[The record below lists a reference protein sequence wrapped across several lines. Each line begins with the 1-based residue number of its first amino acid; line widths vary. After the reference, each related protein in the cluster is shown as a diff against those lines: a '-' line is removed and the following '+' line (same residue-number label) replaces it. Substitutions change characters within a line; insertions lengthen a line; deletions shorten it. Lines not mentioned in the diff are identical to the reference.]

1 MRTLME
7 EKIKEN
13 ISELKKQKKVYCA
26 WSNSCKNEN
35 KRYLCCSFCENK
47 TCDSRCKDDYKTC
60 KYLWTEDEHKT
71 YHESTNNSFM
81 KKTEDKPIKE
91 KQKRRSRRSND

>member
-7 EKIKEN
+7 ERTKEN
-13 ISELKKQKKVYCA
+13 IRELKKLKKTYCA

-47 TCDSRCKDDYKTC
+47 TCDSRCKDNYKTC
-60 KYLWTEDEHKT
+60 EYLWTENEHNV
-71 YHESTNNSFM
+71 YHRSANNSFM
-81 KKTEDKPIKE
+81 KKIENKHIEE
-91 KQKRRSRRSND
+91 KSKRRSRRSND